1 MLAKKNVNDFG
12 KSQITENM
20 LCAGFDKRD
29 VSGCKGDS
37 GGPFVCKTNTGKWVS
52 AYHYDKQAAQIFKD
66 QSTL

>member
-1 MLAKKNVNDFG
+1 
-12 KSQITENM
+12 M
-20 LCAGFDKRD
+20 LCAGFDKRE